1 MPTSRREFLALT
13 GAAAIAGVVP
23 GALRAESG
31 AWSLESGVVR
41 ADRIKKI
48 GLQLYTVRDLMKD
61 DFDGTI
67 AQVAKIGYQEVEF
80 AGYFGKTAPAVRKIL
95 DANGLVSP
103 SSHVAIE
110 DLEKDPNAIFDYAR
124 TVGHEWVII
133 AWLDEDRR
141 NTVAALHQVADEFNA
156 IGEKARAAGLRFA
169 YHNHNPEFTPIEG
182 QLPYDIFLSRTDPAL
197 VQFEM
202 DLYWIVN
209 GGGDP
214 LTYFAKY
221 PGRFPLVHVKDMTK
235 DRKMVD
241 VGQGAIDWKTIFAH
255 AKQAGIE
262 HYFVEHDE
270 PPMPLADIRTSFE
283 YLRALRF

>member
-1 MPTSRREFLALT
+1 MPSDRREFLAFA
-13 GAAAIAGVVP
+13 GAALVAGLVPRALAGESWVVGHGSREGAHRIA
-23 GALRAESG
+23 
-31 AWSLESGVVR
+31 
-41 ADRIKKI
+41 KI
-48 GLQLYTVRDLMKD
+48 GLQLYTVRGLMAT
-61 DFDGTI
+61 DFAGTI
-67 AQVAKIGYQEVEF
+67 EQVAKVGYKEVEF
-80 AGYFGKTAPAVRKIL
+80 AGYFGKTAPEVRKTL

-124 TVGHEWVII
+124 TVGHEWVIV

-141 NTVAALHQVADEFNA
+141 NTLAALEKSADGFNV
-156 IGEKARAAGLRFA
+156 IGAKAKAAGLKFA

-202 DLYWIVN
+202 DLYWIIN

-241 VGQGAIDWKTIFAH
+241 VGQGMIDWKTIFSH
-255 AKQAGIE
+255 SKEAGIE

-270 PPMPLADIRTSFE
+270 PPMPLADIKVSYD

>member
-1 MPTSRREFLALT
+1 MPSDRREFLALT
-13 GAAAIAGVVP
+13 GAALASGFLPSSLIKRSWVAGRGSWITP
-23 GALRAESG
+23 E
-31 AWSLESGVVR
+31 
-41 ADRIKKI
+41 RISKI
-48 GLQLYTVRDLMKD
+48 GLQLYTVRDLMKS
-61 DFDGTI
+61 DFEGTV
-67 AQVAKIGYQEVEF
+67 AQVATIGYKEVEF
-80 AGYFGKTAPAVRKIL
+80 AGYFGKSAAEVRKVL

-103 SSHVAIE
+103 SSHIAIE

-124 TVGHEWVII
+124 TVGHEWVIV

-141 NTVAALHQVADEFNA
+141 NTVAALEKVADEFNA
-156 IGEKARAAGLRFA
+156 IGEKAKAAGLKFA

-182 QLPYDIFLSRTDPAL
+182 QLPYDIFLSRTDPKL

-214 LTYFAKY
+214 LKYFAKY
-221 PGRFPLVHVKDMTK
+221 PGRFPMVHVKDMTK

-241 VGQGAIDWKTIFAH
+241 VGQGAIDWKGIFAH

-270 PPMPLADIRTSFE
+270 PTSPLADIKVSYD
-283 YLRALRF
+283 YLRGLRF

>member
-1 MPTSRREFLALT
+1 MQRRDFVSLSSAALAAGFLPRPLSGTSWVAGRE
-13 GAAAIAGVVP
+13 
-23 GALRAESG
+23 S
-31 AWSLESGVVR
+31 WSD
-41 ADRIKKI
+41 ADRIAKI
-48 GLQLYTVRDLMKD
+48 GLQLYTVRDLMKS
-61 DFDGTI
+61 DFAGTI
-67 AQVAKIGYQEVEF
+67 AQVARIGYREVEF
-80 AGYFGKTAPAVRKIL
+80 AGYFGKPAPEVRKIL

-124 TVGHEWVII
+124 TVGQEWVIV

-141 NTVAALHQVADEFNA
+141 NTVAALERVADEFNA
-156 IGEKARAAGLRFA
+156 IGAKAKAAGLRFA
-169 YHNHNPEFTPIEG
+169 YHNHNPEFTPVEG

-214 LTYFAKY
+214 LKYFAEY
-221 PGRFPLVHVKDMTK
+221 PGRFPMVHVKDMTR
-235 DRKMVD
+235 DRTMVD
-241 VGQGAIDWKTIFAH
+241 VGQGSIDWKGIFAH
-255 AKQAGIE
+255 SKQAGIE

-270 PPMPLADIRTSFE
+270 PPAPLDDIRASYR
-283 YLRALRF
+283 YLAQLRF

>member
-1 MPTSRREFLALT
+1 MQRREFVTLSSAALA
-13 GAAAIAGVVP
+13 AGLAP
-23 GALRAESG
+23 R
-31 AWSLESGVVR
+31 SLMGRSQVTSRGSR
-41 ADRIKKI
+41 TDADRIARI
-48 GLQLYTVRDLMKD
+48 GLQLYTVRGLMAKN
-61 DFDGTI
+61 FAGTI
-67 AQVAKIGYQEVEF
+67 QQVAKVGYKEVEF
-80 AGYFGKTAPAVRKIL
+80 AGYFGKSAPEVRTIL

-110 DLEKDPNAIFDYAR
+110 DLEKDPNAVFDYAR
-124 TVGHEWVII
+124 TVGQEWVVV

-141 NTVAALHQVADEFNA
+141 NTVAALQRVADEFNA
-156 IGEKARAAGLRFA
+156 IGAKAKAAGLKFA

-182 QLPYDIFLSRTDPAL
+182 QLPYDIFLSRTDPKL

-214 LTYFAKY
+214 LKYFAEY
-221 PGRFPLVHVKDMTK
+221 PGRFPMVHVKDMTK

-241 VGQGAIDWKTIFAH
+241 VGRGAIDWKQIFAH
-255 AKQAGIE
+255 AKEAGIE

-270 PPMPLADIRTSFE
+270 PPAPLDDIRVSYE
-283 YLRALRF
+283 YLRRLRF